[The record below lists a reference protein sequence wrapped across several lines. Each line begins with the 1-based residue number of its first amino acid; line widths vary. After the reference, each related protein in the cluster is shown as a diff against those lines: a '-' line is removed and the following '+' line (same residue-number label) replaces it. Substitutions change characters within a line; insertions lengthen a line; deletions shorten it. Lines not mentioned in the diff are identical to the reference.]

1 MESYK
6 LLLGAKRKVWEL
18 HLFGLEV
25 NSLRPKIFQCKV
37 VNFAKSKNSV
47 RPKIFQCKVVNLQNL
62 RILSGAGG
70 LGDPCAVLYTVQY
83 NSKYGNGH

>member
-37 VNFAKSKNSV
+37 VN
-47 RPKIFQCKVVNLQNL
+47 LQNL

-70 LGDPCAVLYTVQY
+70 LGDPCAVMSCDIVQY